1 VATPPF
7 LLFIMAGGSG
17 ERFWP
22 LSRKA
27 KPKHLLK
34 LVSPQTLLEET
45 VRRLRPLA
53 KKPTDLLILT
63 NHAQISGIQKA
74 LPTFPKD
81 SLIPEPAKRDT
92 APAAALA
99 TALAMRHH
107 PEATVA
113 LLPADA
119 VIAKSSIYRAQLVA
133 AARAAQATSS
143 FITLGIKPSHPAT
156 GFGYLH
162 LGDKTLPKIKGGP
175 FHKVRRFVEKPSLV
189 KAKTYLRSGQYAWN
203 AGIYLWKASTFLA
216 EARRQQPKLARFI
229 ERFPKR
235 GSKASVE
242 AYVKREFPKL
252 PKISVDYA
260 IMEGAKSVVAVKAAF
275 PWDDVGSWS
284 ALPAHLPTDKKGNT
298 FRGSVVSIDSQN
310 CLALAEGG
318 RTVALLGT
326 KDLVVVDTPDALLV
340 CPKDRVQEV
349 KKLMSLLPR
358 NVI

>member
-1 VATPPF
+1 MPPL

-34 LVSPQTLLEET
+34 LVSSKTLLEET
-45 VRRLRPLA
+45 VLRLKPLA
-53 KKPTDLLILT
+53 PRPSNLLILT
-63 NHAQISGIQKA
+63 NHEQIPGIRKA
-74 LPTFPKD
+74 LPRFPKS

-99 TALAMRHH
+99 TALALRTH
-107 PEATVA
+107 PDAILA

-119 VIAKSSIYRAQLVA
+119 VIGKAPTFRAQLAA
-133 AARAAQATSS
+133 AARAAAASPS
-143 FITLGIKPSHPAT
+143 FVTLGIRPSFPAT

-162 LGDKTLPKIKGGP
+162 LGQKTLRSLRGGP
-175 FHKVRRFVEKPSLV
+175 FLRVRRFVEKPSLA
-189 KAKTYLRSGQYAWN
+189 KAKTFLKSRQYAWN
-203 AGIYLWKASTFLA
+203 AGIFVWKASTFLA
-216 EARRQQPKLARFI
+216 EARRQQPALARFI

-235 GSKASVE
+235 GSYSS
-242 AYVKREFPKL
+242 YLKREFPKL

-260 IMEGAKSVVAVKAAF
+260 MMEGAKSVLAIQAAF

-284 ALPAHLPTDKKGNT
+284 ALPAHLPTDKQGNT
-298 FRGSVVSIDSQN
+298 YRGQVLSLESRN
-310 CLALAEGG
+310 TLALAHGG
-318 RTVALLGT
+318 RPIALLGT
-326 KDLVVVDTPDALLV
+326 ENLVVVDTPDALLV

-349 KKLMSLLPR
+349 KKLMGLLPTE
-358 NVI
+358 VV

>member
-1 VATPPF
+1 MPPL

-34 LVSPQTLLEET
+34 LVSSKTLLEET
-45 VRRLRPLA
+45 VLRLKPLA
-53 KKPTDLLILT
+53 PRPSNLLILT
-63 NHAQISGIQKA
+63 NHEQIPGIRKA
-74 LPTFPKD
+74 LPRFPKS

-99 TALAMRHH
+99 TALALRTH
-107 PEATVA
+107 PDAILA

-119 VIAKSSIYRAQLVA
+119 VIGNAPIFRAQLAA
-133 AARAAQATSS
+133 AARAAHSS
-143 FITLGIKPSHPAT
+143 PSFVALGIKPSYPAT

-162 LGDKTLPKIKGGP
+162 LGRKTLPQIKGGP
-175 FHKVRRFVEKPSLV
+175 FLHVRRFVEKPSLA
-189 KAKTYLRSGQYAWN
+189 KAKTFLKSHQYAWN
-203 AGIYLWKASTFLA
+203 AGIFVWKASTFLA
-216 EARRQQPKLARFI
+216 EARRQQPALARFI
-229 ERFPKR
+229 EKFPKR
-235 GSKASVE
+235 GSYAS
-242 AYVKREFPKL
+242 YLKREFPKL

-260 IMEGAKSVVAVKAAF
+260 IMEGAKSVLAIQAAF

-298 FRGSVVSIDSQN
+298 FRGPILSLESRN
-310 CLALAEGG
+310 TLALAHGG
-318 RTVALLGT
+318 RPIALLGT
-326 KDLVVVDTPDALLV
+326 ENLVVVDTPDALLV

-349 KKLMSLLPR
+349 KKLMGLLPTE
-358 NVI
+358 VV

>member
-1 VATPPF
+1 MTPF

-34 LVSPQTLLEET
+34 LVSSKTLLEET
-45 VRRLRPLA
+45 VLRLKPLA
-53 KKPTDLLILT
+53 RKPAHLLILT
-63 NHAQISGIQKA
+63 NHEQIPGIRQA
-74 LPTFPKD
+74 LPRFPKS

-99 TALAMRHH
+99 TALALRHD
-107 PEATVA
+107 PNAVLA

-119 VIAKSSIYRAQLVA
+119 VIGKAPIFRAQLTA
-133 AARAAQATSS
+133 AARAAHSS
-143 FITLGIKPSHPAT
+143 PSFVTLGIRPSFPAT

-162 LGDKTLPKIKGGP
+162 LGQKTLRSLKGGP
-175 FHKVRRFVEKPSLV
+175 FLRVRRFVEKPSLA
-189 KAKTYLRSGQYAWN
+189 KAKTFLKSRQYAWN
-203 AGIYLWKASTFLA
+203 AGIFVWKASTFLA
-216 EARRQQPKLARFI
+216 EARRQQPTLARFI
-229 ERFPKR
+229 EKFPKR
-235 GSKASVE
+235 GSYAS
-242 AYVKREFPKL
+242 YLKREFPKL

-260 IMEGAKSVVAVKAAF
+260 IMEGAKSVLAIQAAF

-298 FRGSVVSIDSQN
+298 FRGPILSLESRN
-310 CLALAEGG
+310 TLALAQGN
-318 RTVALLGT
+318 RSIALLGT
-326 KDLVVVDTPDALLV
+326 ENLVVVDTPDALLV

-349 KKLMSLLPR
+349 KKLMGLLPTE
-358 NVI
+358 VV